1 MRSSALRWLRASSFA
16 LADAAVLMAP
26 SVVLASTA
34 DKGGIGGLHGFD
46 LLLASAVVAT
56 LHGALVFTRLS
67 RRRGAAAR
75 HLDLWIATFDGIVVL
90 ALSSTL
96 LLVGVLGGFADT
108 HAVLVNR
115 GWWVVWLWLGVQL
128 LAVALAEVTGRAVL
142 RWLQRARPRARAAV
156 PSAR

>member
-1 MRSSALRWLRASSFA
+1 
-16 LADAAVLMAP
+16 MAP

-34 DKGGIGGLHGFD
+34 DKGGIGGLHGLD

-56 LHGALVFTRLS
+56 LHGAAVFTRLTH
-67 RRRGAAAR
+67 RRNSHERR
-75 HLDLWIATFDGIVVL
+75 LDAWIATFDGIVVL

-142 RWLQRARPRARAAV
+142 RWLQRARPAKAGARR
-156 PSAR
+156 PGSPART